1 MDNLTRSWKN
11 QIAIATGSR
20 ASGTSDIN
28 GASTDLFGFSCAV
41 LMVEFGSISASAV
54 TSVKVQDSDDGT
66 TWADL
71 ANSEQSVEADDD
83 HNVVMIELTHP
94 LKRYARAHID
104 RGTAAATITT
114 ARWLLGHAAAEPV
127 TQSSDVIT
135 KLVH

>member
-41 LMVEFGSISASAV
+41 LMVEFGTIAATAV
-54 TSVKVQDSDDGT
+54 TSVKVQESDDGT
-66 TWADL
+66 AFTDL
-71 ANSEQSVEADDD
+71 ANSEQAVADDED
-83 HNVVMIELTHP
+83 NHVVMIELTHP
-94 LKRYARAHID
+94 LKRYARAVID
-104 RGTAAATITT
+104 KGTAAATITT

-127 TQSSDVIT
+127 SQPSDVIT